1 MALSEEIYFKILKL
15 LWNHKRSQIAK
26 TISKKKKV
34 EGIIL
39 PDFKF
44 HYKTIVIK
52 PVYY

>member
-52 PVYY
+52 PVSY